1 MPWLCCSGDYM
12 NKDLLYE
19 DITDIAAL
27 KKCMNNYLQEY
38 NNSPGVVP
46 MDLVLFRDAMEHGQ
60 SEAATAACSRFQ
72 HSLVWLLGNKH
83 TFFVIPFSLFGAGH
97 CV

>member
-1 MPWLCCSGDYM
+1 M

-27 KKCMNNYLQEY
+27 KKCMNNYLKEY

-46 MDLVLFRDAMEHGQ
+46 MDLVLFRDALEHGQ
-60 SEAATAACSRFQ
+60 SGSATAVCRRFQ
-72 HSLVWLLGNKH
+72 HSLVWSLGAKH
-83 TFFVIPFSLFGAGH
+83 TFFVIPFCLFGASH

>member
-1 MPWLCCSGDYM
+1 M

-19 DITDIAAL
+19 DITDITAL
-27 KKCMNNYLQEY
+27 KKCMHNYLKEY

-60 SEAATAACSRFQ
+60 SGAAAAACGRFQ
-72 HSLVWLLGNKH
+72 RSLVWLLGDKH
-83 TFFVIPFSLFGAGH
+83 ACFVIPFSLLGAGH
-97 CV
+97 CVLSSRL